1 MHTGVPLLILH
12 VALWAGGMGVSKEA
26 WRDRRK

>member
-12 VALWAGGMGVSKEA
+12 VALWAGGMGVSK
-26 WRDRRK
+26 